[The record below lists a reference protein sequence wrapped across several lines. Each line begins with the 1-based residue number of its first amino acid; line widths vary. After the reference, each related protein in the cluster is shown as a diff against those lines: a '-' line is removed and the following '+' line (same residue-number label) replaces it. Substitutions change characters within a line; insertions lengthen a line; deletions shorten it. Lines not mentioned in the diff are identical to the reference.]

1 MTLCNACSTR
11 ALRVL
16 YALCLSTVPQT
27 LPKRYGVWSEN
38 FLFFR
43 MHDLRIKKNFVTL
56 SRGYSKSRMI
66 QDERY
71 IDTLLKLFI
80 EYQNSP
86 NLEKTV

>member
-1 MTLCNACSTR
+1 
-11 ALRVL
+11 
-16 YALCLSTVPQT
+16 
-27 LPKRYGVWSEN
+27 
-38 FLFFR
+38 

-71 IDTLLKLFI
+71 IDTLLKLFM